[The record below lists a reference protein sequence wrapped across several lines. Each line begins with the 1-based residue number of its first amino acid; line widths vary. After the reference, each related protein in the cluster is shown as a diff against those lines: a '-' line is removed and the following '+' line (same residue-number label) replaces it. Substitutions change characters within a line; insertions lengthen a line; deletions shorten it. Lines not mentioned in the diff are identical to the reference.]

1 MPSKS
6 ALLRDPVER
15 RHMALP
21 FQNVA
26 AVGPHH
32 VVAASVLTAM
42 VNIAFIV
49 VTFTSLFSFHVNGG
63 RRLNGFRQE
72 DSQVAGHDEVCTNI
86 VKTEV
91 SLSCG
96 ARGRHPGWAG

>member
-1 MPSKS
+1 
-6 ALLRDPVER
+6 
-15 RHMALP
+15 MALP

-49 VTFTSLFSFHVNGG
+49 VIFTSLFSFHVKGETAD
-63 RRLNGFRQE
+63 GFRQE

-86 VKTEV
+86 IRLR
-91 SLSCG
+91 SL
-96 ARGRHPGWAG
+96 